1 MIGLASKA
9 PSPWDL
15 EAVLHPSISMR
26 NLPLS
31 VAGHTS
37 PCKTEPGSNRGAMF
51 LWAWST
57 FGSVRPTI
65 SLTLTV
71 TPRLDSWLEA
81 EWTLSFPP
89 ALIGEFRA
97 MLSARLSDPTR
108 VDLTIPSGLE
118 WSSTFSDH
126 A

>member
-15 EAVLHPSISMR
+15 EAVSHPSISR
-26 NLPLS
+26 GNLPSS
-31 VAGHTS
+31 VAGHTL
-37 PCKTEPGSNRGAMF
+37 PCKTEPGSSRGAMF

-57 FGSVRPTI
+57 SGLARPTI
-65 SLTLTV
+65 LLTLTV
-71 TPRLDSWLEA
+71 IPRLDSCLEA

-118 WSSTFSDH
+118 
-126 A
+126 